1 MEIVE
6 RYVYLEDITASVE
19 NVPAQKLTER
29 KFINCIKFSTKSE
42 NHEKSKEKTY
52 K

>member
-6 RYVYLEDITASVE
+6 RYVYLEVVTASLE
-19 NVPAQKLTER
+19 NPPAQKSSER
-29 KFINCIKFSTKSE
+29 KIVNCIKFSTKSE
-42 NHEKSKEKTY
+42 NHEKSKEQTY